1 MKAGRKPRMLTEKE
15 AFIMNI
21 LWDSERPLY
30 VREILE
36 KYPEPRPHFNTVATT
51 VRILEDKGYVAHEV
65 VGGSHRFIAIA
76 SRDDFR
82 ARRLADLIRDYFA
95 GSYKSAVSA
104 LVEEEKISVDEL
116 REIIDIIEKK
126 GQ

>member
-65 VGGSHRFIAIA
+65 VGGSHRFIAIG
-76 SRDDFR
+76 SRHDFR
-82 ARRLADLIRDYFA
+82 ARGLADLIRDYFA

>member
-1 MKAGRKPRMLTEKE
+1 MKAGRKPRMLTKKE

-82 ARRLADLIRDYFA
+82 ARGLADLIRDYFA

>member
-1 MKAGRKPRMLTEKE
+1 MKAGRKPLMLTEKE

-82 ARRLADLIRDYFA
+82 ARGLADLIRDYFA

>member
-51 VRILEDKGYVAHEV
+51 VRILEEKGYVAHEV

-82 ARRLADLIRDYFA
+82 ARGLADLIRDYFA